1 MLTTNQI
8 LLLNQT
14 REFFYSIDWNY
25 GEVFDSN
32 FIDSLIHIG
41 ISFQECIEIAKE
53 DTNTYLQLQ
62 EQAAVTERGVREFD
76 A

>member
-1 MLTTNQI
+1 MLSTNEI

-14 REFFYSIDWNY
+14 REFFYTIDWTY

-41 ISFQECIEIAKE
+41 ITFPECIALAKE

-62 EQAAVTERGVREFD
+62 EQAAGYVPGKMEFNN
-76 A
+76 

>member
-1 MLTTNQI
+1 MLTTNEI
-8 LLLNQT
+8 LLLNQA
-14 REFFYSIDWNY
+14 REFFYAIDWNY

-32 FIDSLIHIG
+32 FVDTLIHIG
-41 ISFQECIEIAKE
+41 ITFPECIELAKE

-62 EQAAVTERGVREFD
+62 EQANVPTGEVREFD